1 MNTDKLDET
10 LAQYL
15 RSPDISQTEEIPIII
30 TIDRVTKD
38 LGFLEERG
46 FHVKYHYQNINA
58 VAGTANAKS
67 ISSLSA
73 LHTVSKIEY
82 DGKVMHFPGKKT

>member
-10 LAQYL
+10 LVQYL
-15 RSPDISQTEEIPIII
+15 RNPDTSQTEEIPIII

-67 ISSLSA
+67 IASLSA

-82 DGKVMHFPGKKT
+82 DGKVVHFPGK